1 MLFRSLS
8 STTLFWRR
16 TQNRSFE
23 WVFCWRMILARQRF
37 CVWVPSLETFL
48 CMGDLNNI
56 MNVNEKMGPRPANVR
71 RISEFCCLIKE
82 CGLFD
87 LGYNGPAYTWTNKR
101 FNTNPTY
108 ERLDRCLGNADWCSA
123 FPTTTLYHLPM
134 MKSDHAPILAVLDSK
149 RPKPKKPFRFE
160 NWWLLEKDF
169 DQIAKKSW
177 SKSIHRPFHQ
187 KVSFL
192 ASDLKAWRRS
202 KLNLTDQLAIIENQL
217 L

>member
-1 MLFRSLS
+1 VC
-8 STTLFWRR
+8 T
-16 TQNRSFE
+16 
-23 WVFCWRMILARQRF
+23 VILAKKKTASIWAQIKSF
-37 CVWVPSLETFL
+37 VLPYSNLPIL
-48 CMGDLNNI
+48 CMEDLNNI
-56 MNVNEKMGPRPANVR
+56 MNVNEKMGLRPANVR
-71 RISEFCCLIKE
+71 RISEFCCLIKD

-108 ERLDRCLGNADWCSA
+108 EPLDRCLGNGDWCSA
-123 FPTTTLYHLPM
+123 FPTTTVYHLPM
-134 MKSDHAPILAVLDSK
+134 MKSNHALILAVLDSK

-202 KLNLTDQLAIIENQL
+202 KPNLADRLATIENQL

>member
-1 MLFRSLS
+1 MKKFGLVCVYGDPHHQKTASI
-8 STTLFWRR
+8 WV
-16 TQNRSFE
+16 QVKSF
-23 WVFCWRMILARQRF
+23 VLTYSNLPI
-37 CVWVPSLETFL
+37 L

-71 RISEFCCLIKE
+71 RVSEFCCLIKD

-108 ERLDRCLGNADWCSA
+108 ERLDRCLGNANWCSA
-123 FPTTTLYHLPM
+123 FPTTTVYHLPM
-134 MKSDHAPILAVLDSK
+134 MKSNHALILAVLDSK